1 MIFETW
7 EEAGADCGEA
17 RVAEE
22 RIVGRSNSPERVRW
36 TSCSAVQVH
45 WGPCVMMVI
54 IMMMVMTMMMMMM
67 TCVQGFCS
75 LKQEHLQ
82 LRTC

>member
-7 EEAGADCGEA
+7 EEAGADCREA

-22 RIVGRSNSPERVRW
+22 RIVGRTDSPERVRW

-54 IMMMVMTMMMMMM
+54 IMMMVMTMMM

-75 LKQEHLQ
+75 LKQEFLQ

>member
-36 TSCSAVQVH
+36 PSCSAVQVH

-54 IMMMVMTMMMMMM
+54 IMMMVMMMMMMM

>member
-7 EEAGADCGEA
+7 EEAGADCREA
-17 RVAEE
+17 RVAKE

-36 TSCSAVQVH
+36 ASCSAVQVH

-54 IMMMVMTMMMMMM
+54 IMMMMMMTMMMM